1 MKLVPISTLLVLFSL
16 IIPAIGGAQDGEG
29 LSREEPPYYIYS
41 LYFGGGSYFI
51 DSDQVVGL
59 NEWLEKVPLTGD
71 RHEISVHSHTDNI
84 GSVEYNARLARMR
97 SLNTIDKLADYGID
111 PAMIAIEDFGEL
123 NPVYSNDSWEG
134 RIKNRR
140 VDIIIRPLAL

>member
-1 MKLVPISTLLVLFSL
+1 MKSASVFTIFVLFSL
-16 IIPAIGGAQDGEG
+16 LAPVIAGAQDGKG
-29 LSREEPPYYIYS
+29 LSQEEPPYYIYS

-51 DSDQVVGL
+51 DGDQINGL
-59 NEWLEKVPLTGD
+59 NQWLEKLPLTGD

-97 SLNTIDKLADYGID
+97 SLNTIDKLSDYGID

-123 NPVYSNDSWEG
+123 NPVYSNDNWEG